1 MLPFRSGSRFL
12 RGARLSFVFLVVGSC
27 LAFGGDRKHRKA
39 APSPSRGSAKDGVDL
54 KDIPLTVGH
63 EAKGLVLPNY
73 DLQGNLLGRFE
84 AGTAAR
90 IDDNHIKFTDL
101 KIVSYDA
108 KEKPDFNVV
117 MQDAVLN
124 LETRV
129 IDSNNKANIKRADFE
144 IVGDKVQFNTATRY
158 GTLTGNVH
166 MTIYNQKEL
175 SGGGTK
181 PGSATPSPTKP

>member
-27 LAFGGDRKHRKA
+27 LAFAGDRKHRKA
-39 APSPSRGSAKDGVDL
+39 APSPSQGSAKEGVDL

-90 IDDNHIKFTDL
+90 IDDNHVKFTDL

-117 MQDAVLN
+117 MRDAVLN

-129 IDSNNKANIKRADFE
+129 INSNNKTNIKRADFE

-181 PGSATPSPTKP
+181 PGSPTPSPTKP

>member
-1 MLPFRSGSRFL
+1 MLPFRSGSRFF
-12 RGARLSFVFLVVGSC
+12 RGARLSFVFLLIGSC
-27 LAFGGDRKHRKA
+27 LVVAGDRKHRKA
-39 APSPSRGSAKDGVDL
+39 APSPSPGSKDDIGL

-63 EAKGLVLPNY
+63 EAKGLVLPNF
-73 DLQGNLLGRFE
+73 DLQGHLLGRFE

-90 IDDNHIKFTDL
+90 IDDNHVKFTDL

-108 KEKPDFNVV
+108 KQQPDFNIA
-117 MQDAVLN
+117 MDDAVLN

-129 IDSNNKANIKRADFE
+129 IDSNKKTKIKRADFE
-144 IVGDKVQFNTATRY
+144 IVGDKVQFNTVTRY

-175 SGGGTK
+175 TGAGAK
-181 PGSATPSPTKP
+181 P

>member
-1 MLPFRSGSRFL
+1 MLPFRSGSRFF

-27 LAFGGDRKHRKA
+27 LVFAGDRKHRKGG
-39 APSPSRGSAKDGVDL
+39 PSPSPGSAKDGVDL

-73 DLQGNLLGRFE
+73 DLRGNLLGRFE

-90 IDDNHIKFTDL
+90 LDDNHVRFTDL

-108 KEKPDFNVV
+108 KQQPDFNVA
-117 MQDAVLN
+117 MEDAVLN
-124 LETRV
+124 LDTRV
-129 IDSNNKANIKRADFE
+129 IDSSKKTKIKRADFE
-144 IVGDKVQFNTATRY
+144 IVGDTVQFNTVTRH

-175 SGGGTK
+175 SGTGTK
-181 PGSATPSPTKP
+181 P

>member
-1 MLPFRSGSRFL
+1 
-12 RGARLSFVFLVVGSC
+12 
-27 LAFGGDRKHRKA
+27 
-39 APSPSRGSAKDGVDL
+39 
-54 KDIPLTVGH
+54 VGH

>member
-1 MLPFRSGSRFL
+1 MLLFRSGSRFF
-12 RGARLSFVFLVVGSC
+12 RGARLSLVFLIVGSC
-27 LAFGGDRKHRKA
+27 LAFAGDRKHRKV
-39 APSPSRGSAKDGVDL
+39 APSPSPTSAKEEPGL

-90 IDDNHIKFTDL
+90 IDEDHVKFTDV
-101 KIVSYDA
+101 KMVSYDA
-108 KEKPDFNVV
+108 KEKPDFDVT
-117 MQDAVLN
+117 MKDAVLN

-129 IDSNNKANIKRADFE
+129 IDSNNKTKIKRADFE
-144 IVGDKVQFNTATRY
+144 IVGDAVQFNTVTRY

-175 SGGGTK
+175 TGAGAK
-181 PGSATPSPTKP
+181 P

>member
-1 MLPFRSGSRFL
+1 MLLFRSGSRL
-12 RGARLSFVFLVVGSC
+12 LCGARLSFVFLVVGSC
-27 LAFGGDRKHRKA
+27 LAFAGDRKHRKA
-39 APSPSRGSAKDGVDL
+39 APSPSPGSAKEGVDL

-129 IDSNNKANIKRADFE
+129 IDSNSKTNIKRADFE

-181 PGSATPSPTKP
+181 PGSPTPGPTKP

>member
-1 MLPFRSGSRFL
+1 MLLFRSGSRFV

-27 LAFGGDRKHRKA
+27 LAFAGDRKHRKPT
-39 APSPSRGSAKDGVDL
+39 PSPSPGTAKDGVDL
-54 KDIPLTVGH
+54 KEIPLTVGH

-73 DLQGNLLGRFE
+73 DLQGHLLGRFE

-101 KIVSYDA
+101 KIISFDA
-108 KEKPDFNVV
+108 KEQPDFNVA

-129 IDSNNKANIKRADFE
+129 IDSNKQTKIKRADFE
-144 IVGDKVQFNTATRY
+144 IVGDKVQFNTATRF

-175 SGGGTK
+175 SGTGAK
-181 PGSATPSPTKP
+181 P

>member
-1 MLPFRSGSRFL
+1 MLPFRSGSRFV

-27 LAFGGDRKHRKA
+27 LAFAGDRKHRKA
-39 APSPSRGSAKDGVDL
+39 APSPTPSAGKDDIGGQL

-63 EAKGLVLPNY
+63 VAKGLVLPNF
-73 DLQGNLLGRFE
+73 DLQGHLVGRFE

-90 IDDNHIKFTDL
+90 IDDNHVKFTDL

-108 KEKPDFNVV
+108 KQQPDFNIA
-117 MQDAVLN
+117 MEDATLN

-129 IDSNNKANIKRADFE
+129 VNSNRKTKIKRADFE
-144 IVGDKVQFNTATRY
+144 IVGDTVQFNTVTRH
-158 GTLTGNVH
+158 GKLTGNVH

-175 SGGGTK
+175 SGGGAK
-181 PGSATPSPTKP
+181 P

>member
-1 MLPFRSGSRFL
+1 MLPFRSGSRFVC
-12 RGARLSFVFLVVGSC
+12 GARLSFVFLLVGSC
-27 LAFGGDRKHRKA
+27 LAFAGDRKHRKA
-39 APSPSRGSAKDGVDL
+39 APSPTPGAAKDGVNL

-90 IDDNHIKFTDL
+90 IDDNHIRFTDL

-129 IDSNNKANIKRADFE
+129 IDSNKKTNIKRADFE

-175 SGGGTK
+175 SGSGAK
-181 PGSATPSPTKP
+181 P

>member
-1 MLPFRSGSRFL
+1 MLPFRSGSRFF
-12 RGARLSFVFLVVGSC
+12 RGARLSLVFLVVGSC
-27 LAFGGDRKHRKA
+27 LAFAGDRKHRRSA
-39 APSPSRGSAKDGVDL
+39 ASPSPSAAKDGVDL

-90 IDDNHIKFTDL
+90 LDDNHVKFTDL

-108 KEKPDFNVV
+108 KEKPDFDVV

-129 IDSNNKANIKRADFE
+129 IDSNNKTTIKRADFE
-144 IVGDKVQFNTATRY
+144 IVGDKVQFNTTTRY

-175 SGGGTK
+175 SGSGAK
-181 PGSATPSPTKP
+181 P

>member
-27 LAFGGDRKHRKA
+27 LAFAGDRKHRKA
-39 APSPSRGSAKDGVDL
+39 AGSPSPSPAKEGVDL

-90 IDDNHIKFTDL
+90 IDDSHVRFTDL

-108 KEKPDFNVV
+108 KQKPDFNVV

-129 IDSNNKANIKRADFE
+129 IDSNKKTNIKRADFE

-175 SGGGTK
+175 SGAGAK
-181 PGSATPSPTKP
+181 P

>member
-1 MLPFRSGSRFL
+1 MLPFRSGSRVV
-12 RGARLSFVFLVVGSC
+12 RGARLTFVFLVVGSC
-27 LAFGGDRKHRKA
+27 LALAGDRKHRKA
-39 APSPSRGSAKDGVDL
+39 TPSPSPGGAKDGVDL

-73 DLQGNLLGRFE
+73 DLQGHLLGRFE

-90 IDDNHIKFTDL
+90 IDDNHVKFTDL
-101 KIVSYDA
+101 KIVSFDA
-108 KEKPDFNVV
+108 KEQPDFNVA
-117 MQDAVLN
+117 MEDAVLN

-129 IDSNNKANIKRADFE
+129 IDSNKKTKIKRADFE
-144 IVGDKVQFNTATRY
+144 IVGDKVQFNTATRF

-175 SGGGTK
+175 SGTK
-181 PGSATPSPTKP
+181 AKP